1 MGVQEC
7 EGVRVGSVECGAK
20 VIYCIVALL
29 DLCQHAT
36 AGVLPSNSVTVVS
49 GM

>member
-1 MGVQEC
+1 MWCKGD
-7 EGVRVGSVECGAK
+7 
-20 VIYCIVALL
+20 ILTNCIVALL